1 MRPQSKPIDR
11 TCYSAF
17 DSRRDFRTL
26 QIECENMTQPDI
38 DVMIQDSVTVVV
50 LGTEYDNLN
59 ESQLEATSIRLL
71 EIAKDANPALLL
83 IDMSRTRFF
92 GSAFLGTLFRVWNR
106 LKSRKGKLAISHA
119 KGICGEVL
127 HVTHVHK
134 LWQMFDSN
142 DEAVQALLRD

>member
-1 MRPQSKPIDR
+1 
-11 TCYSAF
+11 
-17 DSRRDFRTL
+17 
-26 QIECENMTQPDI
+26 MTQPDI
-38 DVMIQDSVTVVV
+38 DVMTQDSVTVVV

-59 ESQLEATSIRLL
+59 ESQLEATSMRLL
-71 EIAKDANPALLL
+71 EIAKDATPALLV

-106 LKSRKGKLAISHA
+106 LKSRKGRLAISHA
-119 KGICGEVL
+119 TGICGEVL